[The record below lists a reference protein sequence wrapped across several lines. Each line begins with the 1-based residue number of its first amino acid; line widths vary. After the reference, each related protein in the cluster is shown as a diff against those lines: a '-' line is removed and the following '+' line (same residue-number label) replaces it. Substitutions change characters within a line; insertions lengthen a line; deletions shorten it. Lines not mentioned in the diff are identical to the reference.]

1 MARPGSVMVVPDQA
15 VPPEDFVEQ
24 VKDALEH
31 LYDFPYLQQHPL
43 ARKNRA
49 EPEDIAG
56 TTAQRLRRELVSV
69 IETLNPG
76 ADVPFRSPHGR
87 LYNVLHLR
95 YVEGMTVHE
104 TANELGISAR
114 QAYRDLRRGEESVAA
129 MVWTE
134 RHKDAPQETRATRL
148 SSLQAEMARLE
159 TRPRSVDVL
168 ALLQQAQRAVELLAR
183 QHEVRFQVN
192 TPPSTPR
199 AVSADPVVAHQI
211 LVTTLSHVVQQAR
224 PGTVTLALEPAEA
237 GLRLNVQYEP
247 GAEARRRLAENPV
260 VAHLVDRLGWTIHQD
275 ESPVSGAVWT
285 LSLHMAAFGPTI
297 LVVDDNEGL
306 VELLSRYLGGQA
318 CRVTAASSGQ
328 VGLQLAQELLPDAII
343 LDVMMPEM
351 DGWEFLQR
359 LRANPATASIPV
371 IICSVFN
378 DPELAFSL
386 GASLVLAK
394 PVSRN
399 DVLAGLRQIGV
410 V

>member
-1 MARPGSVMVVPDQA
+1 MARGARVMATVEQA
-15 VPPEDFVEQ
+15 GPTEEFVEQ

-31 LYDFPYLQQHPL
+31 LYDFAYLQQHTL
-43 ARKNRA
+43 AQKNGA
-49 EPEDIAG
+49 EPEDAAG
-56 TTAQRLRRELVSV
+56 TAAQRLRRELVSV

-129 MVWTE
+129 MVWTG
-134 RHKDAPQETRATRL
+134 RRLQTPQEARATRL

-159 TRPRSVDVL
+159 TRPRSVDL
-168 ALLQQAQRAVELLAR
+168 LSLLQQARRAVEPLAG
-183 QHEVRFQVN
+183 QHEVRFQVKA
-192 TPPSTPR
+192 PPEPL

-211 LVTTLSHVVQQAR
+211 LVTTLSYVVQQAR
-224 PGTVTLALEPAEA
+224 PGMAMLALEPAESS
-237 GLRLNVQYEP
+237 LRLKIQYRP
-247 GAEARRRLAENPV
+247 GPQTERLLTDNPV
-260 VAHLVDRLGWTIHQD
+260 VGHLIDRLGWTIQQ
-275 ESPVSGAVWT
+275 EFSPASDRILT
-285 LSLHMAAFGPTI
+285 LNMAALGPTI

-306 VELLSRYLGGQA
+306 VELLSRYLSGQA

-328 VGLQLAQELLPDAII
+328 TGLQLAQELLPNAII

-386 GASLVLAK
+386 GASLILPK

-399 DVLAGLRQIGV
+399 DVLDALRQLGV
-410 V
+410 A

>member
-1 MARPGSVMVVPDQA
+1 MARLGGVMATPDQA
-15 VPPEDFVEQ
+15 VPPEEFVEQ

-43 ARKNRA
+43 AQKNRA
-49 EPEDIAG
+49 EPEDTTG
-56 TTAQRLRRELVSV
+56 TAAQRLRRELVGV

-129 MVWTE
+129 MVWTGRSLQTPPE
-134 RHKDAPQETRATRL
+134 ARATRL

-168 ALLQQAQRAVELLAR
+168 SLLQQAQRAVELLAQ
-183 QHEVRFQVN
+183 QHEVRFQVKA
-192 TPPSTPR
+192 PPAPV

-224 PGTVTLALEPAEA
+224 PGTVLLELDLADS
-237 GLRLNVQYEP
+237 GLRLNVQYRP
-247 GAEARRRLAENPV
+247 GADTGRLLTENPV
-260 VAHLVDRLGWTIHQD
+260 VVHLVDRLGWTIRQD
-275 ESPVSGAVWT
+275 ETRAAAPDRT
-285 LSLHMAAFGPTI
+285 LTLHMAAFGPTI

-306 VELLSRYLGGQA
+306 VELLSRYLSGQA

-328 VGLQLAQELLPDAII
+328 AGLQLAQELLPNAII

-351 DGWEFLQR
+351 AGWEFLQR

-386 GASLVLAK
+386 GASLILPK

-399 DVLAGLRQIGV
+399 DVLDGLRQVGV